1 MMKISVKLSD
11 LLIRSLV
18 ESVTVDVMELLVKR
32 LIPAYDLRKQT
43 GFTPNIPTLNKDA
56 AAQIVRDLT
65 KHGLILHFASLLI
78 DVHQNGLTGHTYA
91 ISYLREIIREL
102 QESGFV
108 YDHETRIFVE
118 DSSVRATKNWGVLR
132 EGEEYIF
139 TFLRLDIVGNSKLV
153 RQYPQETI
161 QSTYDDLRA
170 LVTRAVSKR
179 NGRIWSWEGD
189 GGLVCFYFS
198 HKNNLA
204 TISSMEIISELFIY
218 NLISCKLD
226 HPLGVRLAVH
236 CGPCLYERGT
246 ENIKNE
252 TIKRTVEIESKYT
265 RPNTVT
271 VSDVV
276 YSTLDPKLS
285 DQFRIINPGE
295 KSRLY
300 NYELQWEK

>member
-18 ESVTVDVMELLVKR
+18 ESVTVDVMELLVRR
-32 LIPAYDLRKQT
+32 LIPGYNLRKQV
-43 GFTPNIPTLNKDA
+43 GSTPNIPTPNKDF
-56 AAQIVRDLT
+56 AAQILRDLE
-65 KHGLILHFASLLI
+65 KQGLILHFASLLI
-78 DVHQNGLTGHTYA
+78 DVHQNGLTGHSYS

-108 YDHETRIFVE
+108 YDQESRIFVE

-139 TFLRLDIVGNSKLV
+139 TFLRLDVVDNSKLV
-153 RQYPQETI
+153 RQYPQNII
-161 QSTYDDLRA
+161 QSTYDDLRSI
-170 LVTRAVSKR
+170 VSNTITKR

-218 NLISCKLD
+218 NLISCRLK
-226 HPLGVRLAVH
+226 HPLGVRIAVH
-236 CGPCLYERGT
+236 CGPCFYERDT
-246 ENIKNE
+246 ENIKHE
-252 TIKRTVEIESKYT
+252 TIKRTVEIEAKYT

-276 YSTLDPKLS
+276 FSTLDPKLS

>member
-18 ESVTVDVMELLVKR
+18 ESVTVDVMELLVRR
-32 LIPAYDLRKQT
+32 LIPGYNLRKQA
-43 GFTPNIPTLNKDA
+43 GSSPNIPTLNKDF
-56 AAQIVRDLT
+56 AAQILRDLE
-65 KHGLILHFASLLI
+65 KQGLILHFASLLI
-78 DVHQNGLTGHTYA
+78 DVHQNGLTGHSYS

-102 QESGFV
+102 QESGFI
-108 YDHETRIFVE
+108 YDQESRIFVE

-139 TFLRLDIVGNSKLV
+139 TFLRLDVVGNSKLV
-153 RQYPQETI
+153 RQYPQNII
-161 QSTYDDLRA
+161 QSTYDDLRS
-170 LVTRAVSKR
+170 LVSGSITKR

-204 TISSMEIISELFIY
+204 TISAMEIISELFIY
-218 NLISCKLD
+218 NLISCRLK

-236 CGPCLYERGT
+236 CGPCFYERDT
-246 ENIKNE
+246 ENIKHE
-252 TIKRTVEIESKYT
+252 TIRRTVEIEAKYT

-276 YSTLDPKLS
+276 FSTLDPKLS

-300 NYELQWEK
+300 NYALKWEK